1 MMSGNKWEM
10 GPTGR
15 ITLGILVTHCL
26 LLPRNLSAQEL
37 KDAVNPVTSKQEWLF
52 QRLEE
57 LERANTAQQDL
68 IRSFAKQQERL
79 MQRVEELET
88 AKTAQK
94 DTTQEAAIRSS
105 TKEQERL
112 PQRVEEM
119 DTAKTTQKD
128 ATQEA
133 AIRSFTKE
141 PERLPQRAD
150 EMETAKTAQEDST
163 REEVIRSFTKEQER
177 LKQRVEELEITKT
190 AQEDATRSIIGNSL
204 SKLGSNINQNVA
216 LGGTL
221 EALTGRAGDFSGP
234 ASDLLELTTAQV
246 DLEIKVNNW
255 TTGIFTIE
263 WLNDTGTLFPTNRNF
278 ATQGQGER
286 LNIET
291 AQVTVGDPQKFPPF
305 LTVGR
310 MTLPFGIST
319 GNPVADV
326 LTIEDPLTLEVFEM
340 RNTAIGFGLGFPT
353 PAMKPVTPPVA
364 TPTVKPQVINPLFSS
379 VSSHLGYNPPPTRP
393 PAPNLFTPTPE
404 PPLFNAGIYSYTSN
418 NANASRWDLSN
429 HINATAGFRTKGHC
443 GRSYDKLSES
453 FICPWAIDV
462 DVDYNSSVF
471 DSRFLGFQYQ
481 NFLDQIGFVPGMAVS
496 AKAMFGR
503 VSLVTEWNGA
513 ISQATFGYDSVDAND
528 DPVRL
533 VKKISPSAWQ
543 VSLGYQFDWNPWV
556 EVIGEKG
563 TYLAVGYSESQDLA
577 GVFDSA
583 GDRIGFVPRRRFLVN
598 VSEWV
603 LDGVRLSVEYSR
615 VVDYSVSGGGTGN
628 SANGVFSGLTYAW

>member
-1 MMSGNKWEM
+1 
-10 GPTGR
+10 
-15 ITLGILVTHCL
+15 
-26 LLPRNLSAQEL
+26 
-37 KDAVNPVTSKQEWLF
+37 
-52 QRLEE
+52 
-57 LERANTAQQDL
+57 
-68 IRSFAKQQERL
+68 
-79 MQRVEELET
+79 
-88 AKTAQK
+88 
-94 DTTQEAAIRSS
+94 
-105 TKEQERL
+105 
-112 PQRVEEM
+112 
-119 DTAKTTQKD
+119 
-128 ATQEA
+128 
-133 AIRSFTKE
+133 
-141 PERLPQRAD
+141 
-150 EMETAKTAQEDST
+150 
-163 REEVIRSFTKEQER
+163 
-177 LKQRVEELEITKT
+177 LEITKT
-190 AQEDATRSIIGNSL
+190 AQEDATRSIIGSSL
-204 SKLGSNINQNVA
+204 SRLGSNINQNVA

-221 EALTGRAGDFSGP
+221 EALAGRAGDFSGQS
-234 ASDLLELTTAQV
+234 SDLLELTTAQL
-246 DLEIKVNNW
+246 DFEIKANDW

-353 PAMKPVTPPVA
+353 PALKPATPPI
-364 TPTVKPQVINPLFSS
+364 TPPPVNPQVINPFISS
-379 VSSHLGYNPPPTRP
+379 LSSHLGYNPPPVRP
-393 PAPNLFTPTPE
+393 PAPTLFTPTPE

-418 NANASRWDLSN
+418 NANASAWDLSN

-443 GRSYDKLSES
+443 GRSYDQLSES
-453 FICPWAIDV
+453 ILCPWAIDV
-462 DVDYNSSVF
+462 DVDYNSSIF

-513 ISQATFGYDSVDAND
+513 INQATFGYNSVDAND

-533 VKKISPSAWQ
+533 VKKINPSAWQ

-577 GVFDSA
+577 GVTETLIDPIT
-583 GDRIGFVPRRRFLVN
+583 GEPVVQDRVGFVPRRRFLVN

-603 LDGVRLSVEYSR
+603 LDGVRLSVEYSHIM
-615 VVDYSVSGGGTGN
+615 DYSVSQGGTGN
-628 SANGVFSGLTYAW
+628 SANGVFTGLTYAW

>member
-1 MMSGNKWEM
+1 MMSVMNMMSRNKRE
-10 GPTGR
+10 GGLTAR
-15 ITLGILVTHCL
+15 ITVGILVTQCL
-26 LLPRNLSAQEL
+26 LLPRDLSAQEL
-37 KDAVNPVTSKQEWLF
+37 KNTVNPASSEQERLF

-68 IRSFAKQQERL
+68 IRSFAQEQERL
-79 MQRVEELET
+79 KQRVKELET
-88 AKTAQK
+88 VKTVQK
-94 DTTQEAAIRSS
+94 DATQEAATRSS
-105 TKEQERL
+105 AKEQERL
-112 PQRVEEM
+112 PQRAE
-119 DTAKTTQKD
+119 
-128 ATQEA
+128 
-133 AIRSFTKE
+133 
-141 PERLPQRAD
+141 
-150 EMETAKTAQEDST
+150 EMETAKTAQEVSI
-163 REEVIRSFTKEQER
+163 REDAIRSFTKEQER

-190 AQEDATRSIIGNSL
+190 AQEDATRSIIGSSL

-221 EALTGRAGDFSGP
+221 EALTGRTKDFSGQS
-234 ASDLLELTTAQV
+234 SDLLELTTAQL
-246 DLEIKVNNW
+246 DFEIKVNDW
-255 TTGIFTIE
+255 TNGVFTIE

-291 AQVTVGDPQKFPPF
+291 AQITVGDPQKFPPF

-353 PAMKPVTPPVA
+353 PALKPATPPVA
-364 TPTVKPQVINPLFSS
+364 TPQVKPQVINPFISS
-379 VSSHLGYNPPPTRP
+379 LSSHLGYNPPPVRP
-393 PAPNLFTPTPE
+393 PAPTLFTPAPE
-404 PPLFNAGIYSYTSN
+404 PPLFNAGIYSYASN
-418 NANASRWDLSN
+418 NANASGWNPSN
-429 HINATAGFRTKGHC
+429 HINATAGFRTKGNC
-443 GRSYDKLSES
+443 GRPYDQLSES
-453 FICPWAIDV
+453 ILCPWAIDV

-481 NFLDQIGFVPGMAVS
+481 NFLDQIGLVPGMAVS
-496 AKAMFGR
+496 AKATLGR

-513 ISQATFGYDSVDAND
+513 INQATFGYNSVDAND

-577 GVFDSA
+577 GVTETLIDPIT
-583 GDRIGFVPRRRFLVN
+583 GELVVQDRVGFVPRRRFLVN

-603 LDGVRLSVEYSR
+603 LDGVRLSVEYSHIM
-615 VVDYSVSGGGTGN
+615 DYSVSQGGTGN
-628 SANGVFSGLTYAW
+628 SANGVFTGLTYAW